1 MVDIGYN
8 LCRMNKETVTKSNM
22 PHEEAIEA
30 FLLDIYKVYKSSFLY
45 PFDHPS
51 LLNMLVKPFKDIL
64 PVLDE
69 TGEVAIRYKRGEGFF
84 WADLPVA
91 RKYAVLK
98 ELGEE
103 LFKKR
108 IQTIF
113 FIKGLKIMEIR
124 SFIEVINADFK
135 KVQDSGGCER
145 FLTSKGANHIWFNE
159 VDYSKILEKQK
170 EEQKEASQIE
180 VSEDKEGTGHGEG
193 IYDFMEGEESGAS
206 PVPQPSPAKPLP
218 PGAESQPSSHEPPQ
232 PQASAQREEEEPPQ
246 DIDGLIKLWREAKSL
261 PDFEKTGNLL
271 MERVFSAAIDEKDI
285 ETALKVA
292 DVFLGM
298 AGEEREDGF
307 KMFVS
312 AGLDRMVNEKGPLDI
327 LLDAACGKTPAAS
340 TAVEALK
347 RFGGRAAGKVADRL
361 ALEEDA
367 YARRIIDN
375 ILVGIGRDA
384 ISQLLERLNDN
395 RWYMVRNMVRIL
407 GEIGIDSGVEE
418 ALTPTLLHPDA
429 RVRKEAVR
437 AVSMIRGAK
446 APTLLR
452 RALND
457 RDEGVAGLAIVS
469 LGILRD
475 EGSIQALI
483 DQFDKMEGNEIKKEI
498 IRALGRIGSRR
509 SVSFL
514 AKTLLE
520 RKGWLGGK
528 KDEELKIACALAL
541 AEIGTPEAVRALE
554 SGVDLSKGAASK
566 ACEDGLRR
574 IRHG

>member
-1 MVDIGYN
+1 MDKG
-8 LCRMNKETVTKSNM
+8 TVTESNV
-22 PHEEAIEA
+22 PHQEAIEA
-30 FLLDIYKVYKSSFLY
+30 FLLDICKVYKSSFLY
-45 PFDHPS
+45 PSDHPS

-64 PVLDE
+64 TVLDE

-84 WADLPVA
+84 WADMPVA
-91 RKYAVLK
+91 RKYAVMK

-103 LFKKR
+103 LFKRR

-124 SFIEVINADFK
+124 SFIEVLNADFK
-135 KVQDSGGCER
+135 KVQDSGGCEK
-145 FLTSKGANHIWFNE
+145 FLTGKGVSHIWFNE
-159 VDYSKILEKQK
+159 VDYSRILERQK

-193 IYDFMEGEESGAS
+193 IYDFMEGEESGAAS
-206 PVPQPSPAKPLP
+206 APQSSMGEPPSSGEEG
-218 PGAESQPSSHEPPQ
+218 PGASREPEQ
-232 PQASAQREEEEPPQ
+232 QQVSAQREEEALPE
-246 DIDGLIKLWREAKSL
+246 DIDELIKLWREAKSL
-261 PDFEKTGNLL
+261 PDFEKAGNLL
-271 MERVFSAAIDEKDI
+271 MERVFGAAMEKDI
-285 ETALKVA
+285 ETVVKVA
-292 DVFLGM
+292 NAFLGV
-298 AGEEREDGF
+298 AGEEREDGL

-312 AGLDRMVNEKGPLDI
+312 AGLDRMVSEKGPLDL

-340 TAVEALK
+340 TAVDALK
-347 RFGGRAAGKVADRL
+347 RFGGRVAGKVADRL

-367 YARRIIDN
+367 HARHIIDN

-395 RWYMVRNMVRIL
+395 RWYMVRNMVRVL
-407 GEIGIDSGVEE
+407 GEIRVDSGVEE
-418 ALTPTLLHPDA
+418 ALEPTLFHSDA

-437 AVSMIRGAK
+437 AISMIKGSK
-446 APTLLR
+446 TLSLLR
-452 RALND
+452 NALND
-457 RDEGVAGLAIVS
+457 RDEGVTGLAVVS
-469 LGILRD
+469 LGLLRD

-483 DQFDKMEGNEIKKEI
+483 DQFDKMEGAEIKKEI
-498 IRALGRIGSRR
+498 IRALGRIGSKR

-520 RKGWLGGK
+520 KKGWLGGK
-528 KDEELKIACALAL
+528 KAEELKIACAGAL

>member
-22 PHEEAIEA
+22 PHEEVIEA

-45 PFDHPS
+45 ASDHPS
-51 LLNMLVKPFKDIL
+51 LLNMLVKPFKEIL

-69 TGEVAIRYKRGEGFF
+69 AGEVAIRYKRGEGFF

-91 RKYAVLK
+91 RKYAVMK

-103 LFKKR
+103 LFKRR

-113 FIKGLKIMEIR
+113 FLKGLKIMEIR
-124 SFIEVINADFK
+124 SFIEVLNADFK
-135 KVQDSGGCER
+135 KVQDSGGCEK
-145 FLTSKGANHIWFNE
+145 FLTGKGVSHIWFNE
-159 VDYSKILEKQK
+159 VDYSKILERQK

-193 IYDFMEGEESGAS
+193 IYDFMEGEESGAA

-218 PGAESQPSSHEPPQ
+218 PGAESQPSSHEPSQ
-232 PQASAQREEEEPPQ
+232 PQASAQREEEAPPQ
-246 DIDGLIKLWREAKSL
+246 NIDELVKVWREAKSL

-271 MERVFSAAIDEKDI
+271 MGRAFSAVMEKDI

-292 DVFLGM
+292 NAFLGV
-298 AGEEREDGF
+298 AGEERDEGF

-312 AGLDRMVNEKGPLDI
+312 AGLDRMVSEKGPLDM

-367 YARRIIDN
+367 YARHIIDN

-418 ALTPTLLHPDA
+418 ALTPTLLHSDA
-429 RVRKEAVR
+429 RVRKEVVR

-452 RALND
+452 RALID
-457 RDEGVAGLAIVS
+457 RDEGVAGLAVVS
-469 LGILRD
+469 LGLLRD

-483 DQFDKMEGNEIKKEI
+483 DQFDKMEGNEVKKEI

-514 AKTLLE
+514 TKTLLE
-520 RKGWLGGK
+520 KKGWLSGK
-528 KDEELKIACALAL
+528 KDDELKIACAGAL
-541 AEIGTPEAVRALE
+541 AEIGTPEAARALE
-554 SGVDLSKGAASK
+554 SGAGSSKGAASK